1 MLIKLHSQA
10 TTTPKIR
17 AAIQASDE
25 PAWVLAERPG
35 TTEQTKSWSPRCI
48 DMSGSTTNSFRNR
61 PWEASRPCKP

>member
-25 PAWVLAERPG
+25 PAWIVAERHG
-35 TTEQTKSWSPRCI
+35 VT
-48 DMSGSTTNSFRNR
+48 
-61 PWEASRPCKP
+61 SRPSTSGASAAALKTAVTRRIGCRRR